1 MRYDDTCGAVGDG
14 VGEDFAGVDEGAG
27 ERANSDD
34 ALGDEAIGA
43 VKCQAD
49 EVFLLFVAD
58 IGKLFDC
65 FFGRVNDR
73 AVWHFKLPTPELK
86 TSHNLRGFSWAETP
100 NAQQIVIR

>member
-27 ERANSDD
+27 ERADGDD

-43 VKCQAD
+43 VKRQAD

-65 FFGRVNDR
+65 FFWTVDDGAIR
-73 AVWHFKLPTPELK
+73 HFKLPTPELK
-86 TSHNLRGFSWAETP
+86 TSHNLRGFSWAKTL
-100 NAQQIVIR
+100 NAQ